1 MKVVG
6 MSIEISCP
14 GCGRKLQIEAV
25 DQGKQIR
32 CPVCQQ
38 ISVVP
43 AYLGDEQTAEG
54 EMAAEAGQAATIWH
68 MRTPEGPIYGPV
80 SWAQIQSWGEEGRI
94 AADCELAD
102 SSSGPWRAATALIP
116 ELSGSQ
122 SVIAPQSAPPNYPYD
137 AAGAAESRAYVA
149 PHRGGLVVFLGIL
162 GIGFIGM
169 CPPFSPILGLIT
181 WVMASRDL
189 ADMRAGLMDKSGE
202 QLTQAGWVLGL
213 ILSLLWLIALVSASL
228 MALLVGLASY
238 W

>member
-1 MKVVG
+1 

-14 GCGRKLQIEAV
+14 GCGRKLQIDAA

-43 AYLGDEQTAEG
+43 ASTDDEQAAG
-54 EMAAEAGQAATIWH
+54 GDMAAETAQPATIWH

-80 SWAQIQSWGEEGRI
+80 TWAQIDAWAGEGRI

-102 SSSGPWRAATALIP
+102 SSSGPWRAATELIP

-122 SVIAPQSAPPNYPYD
+122 PAIAHEPAPPNYPYD
-137 AAGAAESRAYVA
+137 AAGAAETRGYVA
-149 PHRGGLVVFLGIL
+149 PHRGGLLVFLGLL
-162 GIGFIGM
+162 GFAFIGI

-189 ADMRAGLMDKSGE
+189 AEMRAGLMDKSGE

-213 ILSLLWLIALVSASL
+213 VLSLLWLIFLVGASL
-228 MALLVGLASY
+228 VALIIGLASY